1 MKFGVA
7 PIWRGL
13 GFHTRFPPREFGA
26 LGADRKARLAPGQ
39 PRGNSMSDFD
49 RNFATARPGYRADQ
63 VAIDAGLR
71 AYMIRVYNYMTA
83 GVALTGLVAWFTFS
97 AAVTDVGGALQLTSF
112 GQAIFQS
119 PLLWVL
125 VLAPLGLVFAL
136 SFGIN
141 RLSAGTALLLFFV
154 YAGLLGLSLAS
165 IFLVYTHASI
175 TRVFFISA
183 ATFGAMSL
191 YGYTTQR
198 DLTGIGSFMFMG
210 LIGIIIASL
219 VNIFLKSTGLDWA
232 ISVIG
237 VLVFVGL
244 TAYDTQRIK
253 EMYNVQ
259 DDGTVTGR
267 KAVMGALSLYLDFIN
282 LFLMLLRLF
291 GDRR

>member
-1 MKFGVA
+1 
-7 PIWRGL
+7 
-13 GFHTRFPPREFGA
+13 
-26 LGADRKARLAPGQ
+26 
-39 PRGNSMSDFD
+39 MSDFD
-49 RNFATARPGYRADQ
+49 RNLATARTGYRTDQ

-71 AYMIRVYNYMTA
+71 AHMIRVYNYMTA
-83 GVALTGLVAWFTFS
+83 GVALTGLVAWFTFT
-97 AAVTDVGGALQLTSF
+97 AAVNDVGGSLQLTAF
-112 GQAIFQS
+112 GQAVFQS
-119 PLLWVL
+119 PLMWVL

-141 RLSAGTALLLFFV
+141 RLSAGTALMLFFV

-165 IFLVYTHASI
+165 IFMVYTGASI

-191 YGYTTQR
+191 WGYTTQR
-198 DLTGIGSFMFMG
+198 DLTGMGSFMFMG

-219 VNIFLKSTGLDWA
+219 VNMFLKSSGLDWA
-232 ISVIG
+232 ISVLG
-237 VLVFVGL
+237 VLIFVGL

-253 EMYNVQ
+253 EMYSVQ
-259 DDGTVTGR
+259 DDGTVAGR

>member
-1 MKFGVA
+1 
-7 PIWRGL
+7 
-13 GFHTRFPPREFGA
+13 
-26 LGADRKARLAPGQ
+26 
-39 PRGNSMSDFD
+39 MSDLD
-49 RNFATARPGYRADQ
+49 RNYASVRTGYRTDQ
-63 VAIDAGLR
+63 VTIDAGLR

-97 AAVTDVGGALQLTSF
+97 AAVTDVGGSLQLTSF
-112 GQAIFQS
+112 GHAVFQS
-119 PLLWVL
+119 PLMWVL

-136 SFGIN
+136 SYGIN
-141 RLSAGTALLLFFV
+141 RLSAGTALMLFFV

-165 IFLVYTHASI
+165 IFLVYTGASI

-198 DLTGIGSFMFMG
+198 DLTGLGSFMFMG

-219 VNIFLKSTGLDWA
+219 VNIFLKSSGLDWA

-253 EMYNVQ
+253 EMYNVN
-259 DDGTVTGR
+259 DDGTITGR